1 MKEKTVATVN
11 CNSPN
16 EDYICSSGGEKLHT
30 EMFVQPKARSA
41 STGVGSCQRRYRI
54 VNFYHSWGGEWD
66 RYAVQLLCRTAADEA
81 STLWSDAEAVD
92 GAEVW
97 DVKLSFWLAR
107 QRELTAAYICH
118 SFCSTPVAPVCT
130 RATVFQGSHCWHPR
144 FLCRLKVTP
153 LDCCGSD
160 TLLLPHRFILRLHML
175 QPPPRHTAVTEPE
188 LILNPSAGEP
198 IPAPDGKWGQ
208 MKTKCPSCFIHQD
221 SLVKK
226 ALHHNVLLNLFHQLQ
241 WKQTEADAEQWC
253 SQEGT

>member
-1 MKEKTVATVN
+1 MEEKTVATVN
-11 CNSPN
+11 WNSPN

-54 VNFYHSWGGEWD
+54 VNFYHSWGGERD
-66 RYAVQLLCRTAADEA
+66 RYAAQLLCRTAADAVIGRRGRWWRRGVGCQIELLTCSA
-81 STLWSDAEAVD
+81 AGVDSCIYLSFILLNTGSSSLHTCYCFSGFTLLTSTLPLQ
-92 GAEVW
+92 
-97 DVKLSFWLAR
+97 VKGHTPGLLWIR
-107 QRELTAAYICH
+107 YP
-118 SFCSTPVAPVCT
+118 PVATQIHSAPPHAA
-130 RATVFQGSHCWHPR
+130 AT
-144 FLCRLKVTP
+144 
-153 LDCCGSD
+153 
-160 TLLLPHRFILRLHML
+160 
-175 QPPPRHTAVTEPE
+175 PRHTAVTEPE

-226 ALHHNVLLNLFHQLQ
+226 ALHLNVLLNLFHQLQ

-253 SQEGT
+253 PQEGT